1 MKGSEQRLV
10 EYMDGAKK
18 RFVIPVYQRNYDWKM
33 ENCKQLFDDLVKI
46 VRNNRKSHFFG
57 SVVSV
62 YNPDGRNS
70 EYLII
75 DGQQRLTTVSLLFL
89 AMYNLIEKKVITPND
104 SSLSQ
109 QLYEDFL
116 VDKYQPQETRIK
128 LKPVKNDSKAFGKLF
143 DDSSE
148 HIQKSNLTINYNYFY
163 ERIQRGEI
171 GIDELFDA
179 VCRLEIISI
188 QLNQDDNPQLIF
200 ESLNS
205 TGLALSEGDK
215 IRNFILM
222 GLPTKQQEEYY
233 EKYWNRIEECTGYDV
248 SAFIRDYLSV
258 KQSAIPQIS
267 RVYYTF
273 KLYVEEGRFDTE
285 TLLADMLK
293 YAKFYQILRVGN
305 TTSAALN
312 SCIYRLNRL
321 ETAVTRPFFLEVLRL
336 SAENAINLDEVTR
349 IFLMCENYVFR
360 RLICDLPTNALNKI
374 FLMLHKEIIRYDG
387 SAEQYFE
394 KFKFAMLSKKERAR
408 FPDDAEFTAA
418 FAAKPIYLMNSKNKH
433 YLFERLENYGT
444 SEDKAVW
451 EHIDRGDYSIEHIMP
466 QHLTPAWVEAL
477 GEHFEDIH
485 ETWLHR
491 IANLTLTAYNSKYSN
506 NTFAEKRDMQN
517 GFKDSGI
524 RMNQRIAQ
532 KETWG
537 LAELEERNSLL
548 QQRALEIW
556 AAPTTTYVAPE
567 KQLDSFTLDDDVEF
581 TGKMIARFS
590 YKGMEQPVISWVDM
604 YQRVLKLLHSEDKS
618 VLSGLAY
625 TTDETVELALHV
637 SNKESDFL
645 KSIEIDSGIYVW
657 SNTSTQYKITTLRRF
672 FTMYNADP
680 ADLVF
685 FMKDDAEEDSAIAGT
700 RYETRKKYWAYSLP
714 IIQAAH
720 ADTGCFGGAV
730 GSKENWISGYFGI
743 SGLSILCVANFD
755 SVRIEFYFGSYDAAL
770 NKKAFDYTHT
780 HKARIENEL
789 GVPLTWD
796 RGDDKKSSKITYEQN
811 GLSINNEADW
821 PRMAS
826 FHAEWS
832 KKFYDVFVPEILSAQ
847 LINS

>member
-46 VRNNRKSHFFG
+46 IKSGRKSHFFG
-57 SVVSV
+57 SIVSV

-89 AMYNLIEKKVITPND
+89 AMYNLIEKKIVVPKEP
-104 SSLSQ
+104 SLSQ

-128 LKPVKNDSKAFGKLF
+128 LKPVKNDSTAFGKLF
-143 DDSSE
+143 DDDGE
-148 HIQKSNLTINYNYFY
+148 HIQNSNLTVNYNYFY
-163 ERIQRGEI
+163 DRIQRGEI
-171 GIDELFDA
+171 SIDELFDA
-179 VCRLEIISI
+179 ICRLEIISI

-222 GLPTKQQEEYY
+222 GLPTKQQETFY

-248 SAFIRDYLSV
+248 SSFIRDYLSV

-273 KLYVEEGRFDTE
+273 KLYVEDRGIETE
-285 TLLADMLK
+285 TLLSDMLK
-293 YAKFYQILRVGN
+293 YANFYQILRIGN
-305 TTSAALN
+305 TTSITLN

-321 ETAVTRPFFLEVLRL
+321 ETAVARPFFLEVLRL
-336 SAENAINLDEVTR
+336 NAEGTLSLDEVTQ
-349 IFLMCENYVFR
+349 IFMICESYVFR

-374 FLMLHKEIIRYDG
+374 FLMLHKEITRYDG

-394 KFKFAMLSKKERAR
+394 KFKFAMLSKKERVR
-408 FPDDAEFTAA
+408 FPDDAEFAAA
-418 FAAKPIYLMNSKNKH
+418 FAVKPMYLMNSKNKH

-466 QHLTPAWVEAL
+466 QHLTPAWLEAL
-477 GEHFEDIH
+477 GENYESIH
-485 ETWLHR
+485 DTWLHR

-532 KETWG
+532 KESWG
-537 LAELEERNSLL
+537 LPELVERNELL
-548 QQRALEIW
+548 QKRALEIW
-556 AAPTTTYVAPE
+556 AAPVTAYAAQE

-581 TGKMIARFS
+581 TGKFIARFS
-590 YKGMEQPVISWVDM
+590 YKGMEQPVTSWVDM
-604 YQRVLKLLHSEDKS
+604 YQKVLKLLHSEDKS

-625 TTDETVELALHV
+625 TSDDTVELSLHV
-637 SNKESDFL
+637 SYTESVFS
-645 KSIEIDSGIYVW
+645 KCIEIDNGIYVW
-657 SNTSTQYKITTLRRF
+657 TNTNTQYKVNTLRKF
-672 FTMYNADP
+672 FTLFGADP
-680 ADLVF
+680 EDLIF
-685 FMKDDAEEDSAIAGT
+685 YMKDETEEASTIVGT
-700 RYETRKKYWAYSLP
+700 RFETRKKYWLFALP
-714 IIQAAH
+714 DIQTAH
-720 ADTGCFGGAV
+720 ADTGAFSNV
-730 GSKENWISGYFGI
+730 TGSKENWLSGFFGFGGCAIS
-743 SGLSILCVANFD
+743 CVANFD
-755 SVRIEFYFGSYDAAL
+755 SARVEMYIGTNDKAL
-770 NKKAFDYTHT
+770 NKKLFDAAAA
-780 HKARIENEL
+780 HKSEIEAVIGTTVL
-789 GVPLTWD
+789 WD
-796 RGDDKKSSKITYEQN
+796 RGDDKKSSRIYVELN
-811 GLSINNEADW
+811 GVSVNNEIDW
-821 PRMAS
+821 PRMRK
-826 FHAEWS
+826 FHAETS
-832 KKFYDVFVPEILSAQ
+832 KKIYDAIVPYILNEA
-847 LINS
+847 

>member
-46 VRNNRKSHFFG
+46 IRNGRKSHFFG
-57 SVVSV
+57 SIVSV

-89 AMYNLIEKKVITPND
+89 AMYNLLEKKLVVAND
-104 SSLSQ
+104 QSLSR

-116 VDKYQPQETRIK
+116 VDKYQPEETRIK

-148 HIQKSNLTINYNYFY
+148 HMPDSNLTVNYNYFY
-163 ERIQRGEI
+163 DRIQRAEI
-171 GIDELFDA
+171 SMDELFDA
-179 VCRLEIISI
+179 ICHLEIISI

-222 GLPTKQQEEYY
+222 GLPTKQQEDFY

-248 SAFIRDYLSV
+248 SSFIRDYLSV
-258 KQSAIPQIS
+258 KQTAIPQIS
-267 RVYYTF
+267 RVYATF
-273 KLYVEEGRFDTE
+273 KSYVDEQNISTE
-285 TLLADMLK
+285 DLLSDMLK

-305 TTSAALN
+305 TNSTVLN

-336 SAENAINLDEVTR
+336 NSENLLSLDEVTQ
-349 IFLMCENYVFR
+349 IFLTCENYVFR

-374 FLMLHKEIIRYDG
+374 FLMLHKEIMRYDG
-387 SAEQYFE
+387 SADRYFE
-394 KFKFAMLSKKERAR
+394 KFKFAMLSKKERVR
-408 FPDDAEFTAA
+408 FPDDAEFAAA
-418 FAAKPIYLMNSKNKH
+418 FAAKPMYMMNSKNKH
-433 YLFERLENYGT
+433 YLFERLENHGT

-477 GEHFEDIH
+477 GEDYEAIH

-506 NTFAEKRDMQN
+506 NTFIEKRDMQN

-532 KETWG
+532 KESWG
-537 LAELEERNSLL
+537 LPELIERNELL

-556 AAPTTTYVAPE
+556 AAPVTTYVAPE

-581 TGKMIARFS
+581 TGKTIARFGF
-590 YKGMEQPVISWVDM
+590 KGMEQPVSSWVDM
-604 YQRVLKLLHSEDKS
+604 YLKVLKLLHFEDKS
-618 VLSGLAY
+618 VLSRLAY
-625 TTDETVELALHV
+625 IDDDNVELSIQV
-637 SNKESDFL
+637 SYTESSFS
-645 KSIEIDSGIYVW
+645 KCAEIDNGIYIW
-657 SNTSTQYKITTLRRF
+657 TNTSTQYKINTLRKF
-672 FTMYNADP
+672 FVLYGADP
-680 ADLVF
+680 EDLVF
-685 FMKDDAEEDSAIAGT
+685 YMKDEAEDSAIVGT
-700 RYETRKKYWAYSLP
+700 RLDIYKKYWQYALSD
-714 IIQAAH
+714 IQAAH
-720 ADTGCFGGAV
+720 SDTGVFGNV
-730 GSKENWISGYFGI
+730 TKSQRNWLSGFFGFRGCSIS
-743 SGLSILCVANFD
+743 CVANFD
-755 SVRIEFYFGSYDAAL
+755 CARVEMYIGNNDKAL
-770 NKKAFDYTHT
+770 NKKLFDAVAV
-780 HKARIENEL
+780 HKSEVVATMGTTVL
-789 GVPLTWD
+789 WD
-796 RGDDKKSSKITYEQN
+796 RGDDKKSSRIYVELN
-811 GLSINNEADW
+811 GISVNNEADW
-821 PRMAS
+821 SRMRK
-826 FHAEWS
+826 FHAEMS
-832 KKFYDVFVPEILSAQ
+832 KKIYDAIVPYIL
-847 LINS
+847 NET

>member
-57 SVVSV
+57 SIVSV

-70 EYLII
+70 EFLII

-89 AMYNLIEKKVITPND
+89 AMYNLIEKKIVIAND
-104 SSLSQ
+104 PSLAQ

-148 HIQKSNLTINYNYFY
+148 HIQKSNLTVNYNYFY
-163 ERIQRGEI
+163 ERIQRCEI
-171 GIDELFDA
+171 GVDELFDA
-179 VCRLEIISI
+179 ICRLEIISI

-233 EKYWNRIEECTGYDV
+233 EKYWNRIEEFTGYDV

-258 KQSAIPQIS
+258 KQNAIPQIN

-273 KLYVEEGRFDTE
+273 KLYIEEKGLDTE
-285 TLLADMLK
+285 VLLTEMLK

-305 TTSAALN
+305 TSSIALN
-312 SCIYRLNRL
+312 ACIYRLNRL
-321 ETAVTRPFFLEVLRL
+321 ETAVIRPFFLEVLRMNDEGYL
-336 SAENAINLDEVTR
+336 TMDEVTQVFQ
-349 IFLMCENYVFR
+349 ISENYVFR

-374 FLMLHKEIIRYDG
+374 YLLLHKEVIRYDG
-387 SAEQYFE
+387 TANQYFE
-394 KFKFAMLSKKERAR
+394 KFKYAMLSKRERVR
-408 FPDDAEFTAA
+408 FPDDTEFGAA
-418 FAAKPIYLMNSKNKH
+418 FVTKAIYQMNSKNKH
-433 YLFERLENYGT
+433 YLFERLENHGT
-444 SEDKAVW
+444 SESKAVW
-451 EHIDRGDYSIEHIMP
+451 DHIDRGDYSVEHIMP

-477 GEHFEDIH
+477 GDDYTEIH
-485 ETWLHR
+485 EMWLHR

-532 KETWG
+532 KESWA
-537 LAELEERNSLL
+537 LPELEERSLL
-548 QQRALEIW
+548 MQQRALEIW
-556 AAPTTTYVAPE
+556 ASPTTTYVAPE

-581 TGKMIARFS
+581 TGKAIARFS
-590 YKGMEQPVISWVDM
+590 YKGMEQPVSSWVDM
-604 YQRVLKLLHSEDKS
+604 YQRVLKLLHTEDKS

-625 TTDETVELALHV
+625 TTDDSIELAVHV

-645 KSIEIDSGIYVW
+645 KAIEIDKDIYVW

-672 FTMYNADP
+672 FAAYNADP
-680 ADLVF
+680 TDLVF
-685 FMKDDAEEDSAIAGT
+685 YMKDEADEESALIGT
-700 RYETRKKYWAYSLP
+700 RYEVRKKYWLYALP
-714 IIQAAH
+714 MIQEAH
-720 ADTGCFGGAV
+720 KDTGCFGKCNGT
-730 GSKENWISGYFGI
+730 KENWISGFFGV
-743 SGLSILCVANFD
+743 GGFSILCVANFD
-755 SVRIEFYFGSYDAAL
+755 C
-770 NKKAFDYTHT
+770 
-780 HKARIENEL
+780 ARIEIYLGTADPAINKNAFDKLYKQKAYIEEQL
-789 GVPLTWD
+789 GVALYWD
-796 RGDDKKSSKITYEQN
+796 RGEDKRSSKIAYEQE
-811 GLSINNEADW
+811 GLSINSTDDW
-821 PRMAS
+821 ARMAE

-832 KKFYDVFVPEILSAQ
+832 KKIYDVFVPLLTEIG
-847 LINS
+847 

>member
-46 VRNNRKSHFFG
+46 VRNGRKSHFFG
-57 SVVSV
+57 SIVSV

-89 AMYNLIEKKVITPND
+89 AMYNLIEKKVIVPNEP
-104 SSLSQ
+104 SLSQ

-143 DDSSE
+143 DDDGE
-148 HIQKSNLTINYNYFY
+148 HIQNSNLTVNYNYFY
-163 ERIQRGEI
+163 DRIQRGEI
-171 GIDELFDA
+171 SIDELFDA

-222 GLPTKQQEEYY
+222 GLPTKQQEDFY

-248 SAFIRDYLSV
+248 SSFIRDYLSV

-273 KLYVEEGRFDTE
+273 KLYVEDKGIETE
-285 TLLADMLK
+285 TLLSDMLK
-293 YAKFYQILRVGN
+293 YAKYYQILRVGN
-305 TTSAALN
+305 TTSVALN

-336 SAENAINLDEVTR
+336 NAENILSLEEVTQ
-349 IFLMCENYVFR
+349 IFLTCENYVFR

-387 SAEQYFE
+387 SADQYFE
-394 KFKFAMLSKKERAR
+394 KFKFAMLSKKERVR
-408 FPDDAEFTAA
+408 FPDDEEFVVA
-418 FAAKPIYLMNSKNKH
+418 FATKPMYLMNSKNKH
-433 YLFERLENYGT
+433 YLFERLENHGT

-451 EHIDRGDYSIEHIMP
+451 DHIDRGDYSIEHIMP
-466 QHLTPAWVEAL
+466 QHLTPSWVEAL
-477 GEHFEDIH
+477 GEDYEAIH
-485 ETWLHR
+485 EMWLHR

-506 NTFAEKRDMQN
+506 NSFIEKRDMQN

-532 KETWG
+532 KESWA
-537 LAELEERNSLL
+537 LPELIERNTLL

-556 AAPTTTYVAPE
+556 AAPVTTYVAPE

-581 TGKMIARFS
+581 TGKVIARFG
-590 YKGMEQPVISWVDM
+590 YKGMEQPVTSWVDM
-604 YQRVLKLLHSEDKS
+604 YQQVLKLLHSEDKS
-618 VLSGLAY
+618 VLSSLAY
-625 TTDETVELALHV
+625 TTDDSVELALHV
-637 SNKESDFL
+637 SNTESAFS
-645 KSIEIDSGIYVW
+645 KCVEIDTGVYVW
-657 SNTSTQYKITTLRRF
+657 TNTSTQYKINTLRKF
-672 FTMYNADP
+672 FVMYGANP
-680 ADLVF
+680 EDLVF
-685 FMKDDAEEDSAIAGT
+685 YMRDDLEEESAIAGT
-700 RYETRKKYWAYSLP
+700 RYETRRKYWAYALP
-714 IIQAAH
+714 DIQKAH
-720 ADTGCFGGAV
+720 EDTGCFSGCT
-730 GSKENWISGYFGI
+730 GSKENWISGFYGV
-743 SGLSILCVANFD
+743 SGCSVSCVANFD
-755 SVRIEFYFGSYDAAL
+755 SARVEIYIGTNDKVL
-770 NKKAFDYTHT
+770 NKKLYDIAYS
-780 HKARIENEL
+780 HKTEIEATIGSAVL
-789 GVPLTWD
+789 WD
-796 RGDDKKSSKITYEQN
+796 RGDDKKSSRVYMELK
-811 GLSINNEADW
+811 GVSVNNEIDW
-821 PRMAS
+821 PRMKK
-826 FHAEWS
+826 FHAEIS
-832 KKFYDVFVPEILSAQ
+832 KKLYAAVVGFIVNV
-847 LINS
+847 

>member
-46 VRNNRKSHFFG
+46 IRSGRKSHFFG
-57 SVVSV
+57 SIVSV

-89 AMYNLIEKKVITPND
+89 AMYNLIEKKVVIAND
-104 SSLSQ
+104 QSLSR

-148 HIQKSNLTINYNYFY
+148 HVQNSNLTVNYNYFY
-163 ERIQRGEI
+163 DRIQRGEI
-171 GIDELFDA
+171 SIDELFDA
-179 VCRLEIISI
+179 ICRLEIISI

-222 GLPTKQQEEYY
+222 GLPTKQQEDFY

-248 SAFIRDYLSV
+248 SSFIRDYLSV
-258 KQSAIPQIS
+258 KQAAIPQIS
-267 RVYYTF
+267 RVYATF
-273 KLYVEEGRFDTE
+273 KLYVEERDIATE
-285 TLLADMLK
+285 DLLSNMLK
-293 YAKFYQILRVGN
+293 YAKFYQVLRIGN
-305 TTSAALN
+305 TTSATLN

-336 SAENAINLDEVTR
+336 NAENALSLDEVTQ
-349 IFLMCENYVFR
+349 IFLTCENYVFR

-374 FLMLHKEIIRYDG
+374 FLMLHKEIMRYDG
-387 SAEQYFE
+387 SVDQYFE
-394 KFKFAMLSKKERAR
+394 KFKFAMLSKKDRVR
-408 FPDDAEFTAA
+408 FPDDTEFAAA
-418 FAAKPIYLMNSKNKH
+418 FAAKPMYLMNSKNKH
-433 YLFERLENYGT
+433 YLFERLENHGT

-451 EHIDRGDYSIEHIMP
+451 DHIDRGDYSIEHIMP

-477 GEHFEDIH
+477 GADYEAIH

-506 NTFAEKRDMQN
+506 NTFVEKRDMQN

-532 KETWG
+532 KEAWG
-537 LAELEERNSLL
+537 LPELVERNGLL

-556 AAPTTTYVAPE
+556 AAPFTTYVAPE

-581 TGKMIARFS
+581 TGKVIARFS
-590 YKGMEQPVISWVDM
+590 YKGMEQPVTSWTDM
-604 YQRVLKLLHSEDKS
+604 YQKVLKLLHSEDKS

-625 TTDETVELALHV
+625 TSDDTVELSLHV
-637 SNKESDFL
+637 SYTESAFS
-645 KSIEIDSGIYVW
+645 KCIEIDNGIYVW
-657 SNTSTQYKITTLRRF
+657 TNTNTQYKVNTLRKF
-672 FTMYNADP
+672 FALYGADP
-680 ADLVF
+680 EDLVF
-685 FMKDDAEEDSAIAGT
+685 YMRDEAEEDSVIVGT
-700 RYETRKKYWAYSLP
+700 RFETRKKYWQFALP
-714 IIQAAH
+714 DIQAAH
-720 ADTGCFGGAV
+720 ADTGSFSNV
-730 GSKENWISGYFGI
+730 TGSKENWLSGFFGFGGCSIS
-743 SGLSILCVANFD
+743 CVANFD
-755 SVRIEFYFGSYDAAL
+755 CARVEMYIGTNDKAL
-770 NKKAFDYTHT
+770 NKKLFDAVVA
-780 HKARIENEL
+780 HKSDVEAAVGTTVL
-789 GVPLTWD
+789 WD
-796 RGDDKKSSKITYEQN
+796 RGDDKKSSKIYVELK
-811 GLSINNEADW
+811 GISVNNEIDW
-821 PRMAS
+821 LRMRK
-826 FHAEWS
+826 FHAEMS
-832 KKFYDVFVPEILSAQ
+832 KKIYDAIVPYILNEA
-847 LINS
+847 

>member
-33 ENCKQLFDDLVKI
+33 ENCKQLFDDLIKI
-46 VRNNRKSHFFG
+46 VRNGRKSHFFG
-57 SVVSV
+57 SIVSV

-89 AMYNLIEKKVITPND
+89 AMYNLLENKVVVAND
-104 SSLSQ
+104 QSLSR

-143 DDSSE
+143 DDRSE
-148 HIQKSNLTINYNYFY
+148 HVQNSNLTVNYNYFY
-163 ERIQRGEI
+163 DRIQRGEI
-171 GIDELFDA
+171 SVDELFDA
-179 VCRLEIISI
+179 ICRLEIISI

-222 GLPTKQQEEYY
+222 GLPTKQQEDFY

-258 KQSAIPQIS
+258 KQAAIPQIN
-267 RVYYTF
+267 RVYATF
-273 KLYVEEGRFDTE
+273 KAYVEECDAETE
-285 TLLADMLK
+285 VLLADMLK
-293 YAKFYQILRVGN
+293 YAKYYQILRGGN
-305 TTSAALN
+305 TANMALN

-321 ETAVTRPFFLEVLRL
+321 ETTVTRPFFLEVLRL
-336 SAENAINLDEVTR
+336 NAENAISLDEVTR
-349 IFLMCENYVFR
+349 IFLTCENYIFR

-374 FLMLHKEIIRYDG
+374 FLMLHKEIMRYNG
-387 SAEQYFE
+387 STEQYFE
-394 KFKFAMLSKKERAR
+394 KFKFAMLSKKERVR
-408 FPDDAEFTAA
+408 FPDDAEFAAA
-418 FAAKPIYLMNSKNKH
+418 FAIKPMYMMNSKNKH

-451 EHIDRGDYSIEHIMP
+451 DHIDRGDYSIEHIMP

-477 GEHFEDIH
+477 GDNYESIH

-517 GFKDSGI
+517 GFRDSGI

-532 KETWG
+532 KQSWT
-537 LAELEERNSLL
+537 LTELEERNDRL

-556 AAPTTTYVAPE
+556 AAPVTAYAAPD
-567 KQLDSFTLDDDVEF
+567 KQMDSFTLDDDIEF
-581 TGKMIARFS
+581 TGKVIARFS
-590 YKGMEQPVISWVDM
+590 YKGIEQPVTSWLDM
-604 YQRVLKLLHSEDKS
+604 YQKVLKLLHSGDKS

-625 TTDETVELALHV
+625 TSDDTVELSLHV
-637 SNKESDFL
+637 SHTEASFSKC
-645 KSIEIDSGIYVW
+645 IEIDDGIYVW
-657 SNTSTQYKITTLRRF
+657 TNTNTQYKVNTLRRF
-672 FTMYNADP
+672 FVLYGADP
-680 ADLVF
+680 EDLVF
-685 FMKDDAEEDSAIAGT
+685 YMRDEAEEESAIAGT
-700 RYETRKKYWAYSLP
+700 RYETRRKYWQFALP
-714 IIQAAH
+714 DIQAAH
-720 ADTGCFGGAV
+720 ADTGSFGNV
-730 GSKENWISGYFGI
+730 TGSKENWLAGFFGF
-743 SGLSILCVANFD
+743 GGCSINCVANFD
-755 SVRIEFYFGSYDAAL
+755 CARVELYFGTNDKAL
-770 NKKAFDYTHT
+770 NKKLFDAVAMHRT
-780 HKARIENEL
+780 AIESAIGL
-789 GVPLTWD
+789 VVWD
-796 RGDDKKSSKITYEQN
+796 RGDDKKSSRIYVELS
-811 GLSINNEADW
+811 GASINNETDW
-821 PRMAS
+821 PRMRK
-826 FHAEWS
+826 FHVEMS
-832 KKFYDVFVPEILSAQ
+832 KKFYDAIVPHILNEA
-847 LINS
+847 

>member
-46 VRNNRKSHFFG
+46 IRSGRKSHFFG

-89 AMYNLIEKKVITPND
+89 AMYNLIEKKVVVAND
-104 SSLSQ
+104 QSLSR

-143 DDSSE
+143 DDDGE
-148 HIQKSNLTINYNYFY
+148 HIQNSNLTVNYNYFY
-163 ERIQRGEI
+163 DRIQRGEI
-171 GIDELFDA
+171 SIDELFDA
-179 VCRLEIISI
+179 ICRLEIISI

-222 GLPTKQQEEYY
+222 GLPTKQQENFY

-248 SAFIRDYLSV
+248 SSFIRDYLSV
-258 KQSAIPQIS
+258 KQGAIPQIS

-273 KLYVEEGRFDTE
+273 KLYVEDKGIETE
-285 TLLADMLK
+285 TLLSDMLK
-293 YAKFYQILRVGN
+293 YAKFYQILLVGN
-305 TTSAALN
+305 TTSIVLN

-336 SAENAINLDEVTR
+336 NAEGTLSLDEVTQ
-349 IFLMCENYVFR
+349 IFLTCENYVFR

-374 FLMLHKEIIRYDG
+374 FLMLHKEIMRYD
-387 SAEQYFE
+387 SSTDLYFE
-394 KFKFAMLSKKERAR
+394 KFKFAMLSKKERVR
-408 FPDDAEFTAA
+408 FPDDAEFAAA
-418 FAAKPIYLMNSKNKH
+418 FSAKPMYLMNSKNKH
-433 YLFERLENYGT
+433 YLFERLENHGT

-451 EHIDRGDYSIEHIMP
+451 DHIDCGDYSIEHIMP
-466 QHLTPAWVEAL
+466 QHLTAAWVEAL
-477 GEHFEDIH
+477 GEDYEAIH

-506 NTFAEKRDMQN
+506 NTFTEKRDMQN

-532 KETWG
+532 KDSWG
-537 LAELEERNSLL
+537 LTELVERNGLL

-556 AAPTTTYVAPE
+556 SAPVTTYVAPE

-581 TGKMIARFS
+581 TGKVIARFS
-590 YKGMEQPVISWVDM
+590 YKGMEQPVTSWVDM
-604 YQRVLKLLHSEDKS
+604 YQKIMKSLHSEDKS
-618 VLSGLAY
+618 VLSRLAY
-625 TTDETVELALHV
+625 ATDESVELALHV
-637 SNKESDFL
+637 SNKEADFS
-645 KSIEIDSGIYVW
+645 KCVEIDNNIYIW
-657 SNTSTQYKITTLRRF
+657 TNTSTQYKINTLRKF
-672 FTMYNADP
+672 FTMYDANP
-680 ADLVF
+680 EELVF
-685 FMKDDAEEDSAIAGT
+685 YMRDESEEDSEIVGT
-700 RYETRKKYWAYSLP
+700 RFETRKKYWLFALP
-714 IIQAAH
+714 DIQAAH
-720 ADTGCFGGAV
+720 ADTGSFSNV
-730 GSKENWISGYFGI
+730 TGSKENWLSGFFGFGGCSIS
-743 SGLSILCVANFD
+743 CVANFD
-755 SVRIEFYFGSYDAAL
+755 CARVEMYLGTNDKAL
-770 NKKAFDYTHT
+770 NKKLFDTASI
-780 HKARIENEL
+780 HKTEIEAAVGTTVL
-789 GVPLTWD
+789 WD
-796 RGDDKKSSKITYEQN
+796 RGDDKKSSRIYVELS
-811 GLSINNEADW
+811 GVSINNEIDW
-821 PRMAS
+821 PRMRK
-826 FHAEWS
+826 FHAEMS
-832 KKFYDVFVPEILSAQ
+832 KKIYDAIVPYIL
-847 LINS
+847 NEVN

>member
-46 VRNNRKSHFFG
+46 IRNGRKSHFFG
-57 SVVSV
+57 SIVSV

-89 AMYNLIEKKVITPND
+89 AMHNLIEKKVITPKD
-104 SSLSQ
+104 PSLAQ

-148 HIQKSNLTINYNYFY
+148 HIQKSNLTVNYNYFY
-163 ERIQRGEI
+163 DRIQRGEI
-171 GIDELFDA
+171 SIDELFDA

-273 KLYVEEGRFDTE
+273 KLYVEEGGIATE
-285 TLLADMLK
+285 ALLADMLK
-293 YAKFYQILRVGN
+293 YAKFYHILRVGN
-305 TTSAALN
+305 TTSVALN

-336 SAENAINLDEVTR
+336 NAENAISLAEVTQ
-349 IFLMCENYVFR
+349 IFQISEKYMFR

-374 FLMLHKEIIRYDG
+374 YLMLHKEIIRYDG
-387 SAEQYFE
+387 SVEQYFE
-394 KFKFAMLSKKERAR
+394 KFKYAMLSKKERVR
-408 FPDDAEFTAA
+408 FPDDEEFAAA
-418 FAAKPIYLMNSKNKH
+418 FASKPMYLMNSKNKH

-451 EHIDRGDYSIEHIMP
+451 EHIDRGEYSIEHIMP

-477 GEHFEDIH
+477 GENYEGIH

-532 KETWG
+532 KDTWG
-537 LAELEERNSLL
+537 LPELEERSLLL

-556 AAPTTTYVAPE
+556 ATPVTTYIPLE
-567 KQLDSFTLDDDVEF
+567 KQLDSFTLDEDVEF
-581 TGKMIARFS
+581 TGKVIARFS
-590 YKGMEQPVISWVDM
+590 YKGMEQPVTSWVDM

-618 VLSGLAY
+618 VLYGLAH
-625 TTDETVELALHV
+625 TTDDTVELALHV
-637 SNKESDFL
+637 SAKESDFL

-672 FTMYNADP
+672 FAMYNADP

-685 FMKDDAEEDSAIAGT
+685 YMKDDTEDDSAIVGT
-700 RYETRKKYWAYSLP
+700 RYEIRKKYWAYALP

-720 ADTGCFGGAV
+720 SDTGCFGGCT
-730 GSKENWISGYFGI
+730 GSKENWISGFYGV
-743 SGLSILCVANFD
+743 SGCSILCVANFD
-755 SVRIEFYFGSYDAAL
+755 SARIEFYFGSSDAKF
-770 NKKAFDYTHT
+770 NKQVFDDTYA
-780 HKARIENEL
+780 HKSTIESQL
-789 GVPLTWD
+789 GVSLIWD
-796 RGDDKKSSKITYEQN
+796 RGNDKKSSKITYEQS
-811 GLSINNEADW
+811 GISINNEADW
-821 PRMAS
+821 SRMAK
-826 FHAEWS
+826 FHADWS
-832 KKFYDVFVPEILSAQ
+832 KKFYDAFVPYIIGIS
-847 LINS
+847 